1 MLTRVYIDNFRCF
14 VNFEWKPGRKQLIL
28 GPNGSGKS
36 SLLDALFC
44 VRQFAFQGGFIED
57 LYSSRQLTRWLR
69 LTQSQQSFEIEA
81 RLEHG
86 TYVYRLVIE
95 PDRSPEPQPRVV
107 CEGVKFEGRPIFDFA
122 DGAVT
127 LYTDSF
133 AQKVTYPFDPRRSAL
148 ATITSMVDNQKLT
161 EFKLWLGSFQF
172 FRINPFLMGL
182 RATSERYEPSL
193 DLSNFAEWY
202 RQLLQT
208 YPRENAAFLDSLRS
222 TLDGFTFLKFL
233 PLAVSPALSSTDV
246 LALVAEFGGKG
257 SASATFGFEELSEGQ
272 RCLICLY
279 AILHFVVGRGFTIL
293 LDEPENFVSL
303 REVQPWLT
311 AMADAVDDG
320 KGQVLLISH
329 HPEVLNQWAPDF
341 GVQFIREGAG
351 PVRVRGFQGPSQSS
365 LTPAELVARGWELE

>member
-1 MLTRVYIDNFRCF
+1 MLTRIYIDNFRCF

-36 SLLDALFC
+36 SLLDALS
-44 VRQFAFQGGFIED
+44 RLRDFAIKGGIDD
-57 LYSSRQLTRWLR
+57 LHSLSQLTRWLR
-69 LTQSQQSFEIEA
+69 FKQSRQTFEIEA
-81 RLEHG
+81 QLGHG
-86 TYVYRLVIE
+86 TYVYRLEIE
-95 PDRSPEPQPRVV
+95 PDRSPEPQPRIVW
-107 CEGVKFEGRPIFDFA
+107 EGVKLDGRAIFDFA

-161 EFKLWLGSFQF
+161 EFKLWFGGFQF
-172 FRINPFLMGL
+172 FRINPFSMGL
-182 RATSERYEPSL
+182 RAAGERYEPSL

-202 RQLLQT
+202 RHLLQNF
-208 YPRENAAFLDSLRS
+208 PRENSAFLESLRS
-222 TLDGFTFLKFL
+222 VLDGFTFLKFML
-233 PLAVSPALSSTDV
+233 LAGSPALSSTDV
-246 LALVAEFGGKG
+246 LALVAEFGDQG
-257 SASATFGFEELSEGQ
+257 SASATFGFDELSEGQ

-279 AILHFVVGRGFTIL
+279 AILHFVVVRGFTVV

-303 REVQPWLT
+303 REIQPWLT
-311 AMADAVDDG
+311 AMADAVDEG

-329 HPEVLNQWAPDF
+329 HPEILNQWAPDF
-341 GVQFIREGAG
+341 GVQFVREGVG
-351 PVRVRGFQGPSQSS
+351 PVRVREFQGASESS